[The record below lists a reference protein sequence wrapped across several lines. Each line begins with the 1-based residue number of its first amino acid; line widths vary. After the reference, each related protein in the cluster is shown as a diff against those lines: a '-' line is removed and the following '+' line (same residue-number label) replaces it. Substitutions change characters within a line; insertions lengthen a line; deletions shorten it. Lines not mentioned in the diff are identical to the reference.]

1 MPAIGGPV
9 TGKDFFNREKEV
21 EEILTSLE
29 RDNVLLIAPRRYGKT
44 SLMRGVESILCEKSH
59 TCLFLDVMYI
69 DKPEEFIIELADA
82 SFTEAGVSKREKI
95 LGILK
100 EAFARIEEVDA
111 SIMGSGVRI
120 KFRDALKEGINEDTW
135 TKKGEDVLR
144 AIIGANDNKPVYI
157 LMDELSECVNNMV
170 NRRSEGARKFLQWFR
185 SKRHQMIGGL
195 MFLVGG
201 SVSFDRVVKRI
212 NGKGLSWINDFRRVH
227 IEGFSRN
234 TALKFIEKC
243 LTDEGIQYS
252 EEIGDKILEC
262 LGEPYV
268 PYFISVFLN
277 ILMQN
282 AENGLNVE
290 YVEREYSDGLL
301 GVYGKGY
308 FEYYRQRLRTY
319 PEGLAEAAEEIL
331 KEACLVDE
339 GYPTDLAFNIFREK
353 SGIDDYETFR
363 DLIFDL
369 ENDFYIK
376 ANDKEVR
383 FRSKVLRDWWR
394 LYYG

>member
-9 TGKDFFNREKEV
+9 IGKDFFDRENELQ
-21 EEILTSLE
+21 EILTSLE
-29 RDNVLLIAPRRYGKT
+29 KDNVLLIAPRRYGKT
-44 SLMRGVESILCEKSH
+44 SLMRKVENRLRKRGH

-69 DKPEEFIIELADA
+69 DEIKEFIVELADA
-82 SFTEAGVSKREKI
+82 SFTESGVGKRKRI

-100 EAFARIEEVDA
+100 ETFARIEEVNA

-120 KFRDALKEGINEDTW
+120 TFRNALKEEINESTW

-144 AIIGANDNKPVYI
+144 AIIWANEKRPVYI

-170 NRRSEGARKFLQWFR
+170 NRGTEDAGKFLQWFR

-195 MFLVGG
+195 RFLVGG
-201 SVSFDRVVKRI
+201 SVSFDRVVKRV
-212 NGKGLSWINDFRRVH
+212 NCKGLSWINDFRRVQ

-234 TALKFIEKC
+234 TALNFIQKC
-243 LTDEGIQYS
+243 VNDEGIQYN
-252 EEIGDKILEC
+252 EEVGDRILEC
-262 LGEPYV
+262 LSEPYV
-268 PYFISVFLN
+268 PYFISVFLA

-282 AENGLNVE
+282 AGRGLNVQ
-290 YVEREYSDGLL
+290 YVEKVYSDGLL

-319 PEGLAEAAEEIL
+319 PEGMAEAAEEIL
-331 KEACLVDE
+331 KEACLIEE
-339 GYPTDLAFNIFREK
+339 GDPTSLAFNIFREK
-353 SGIDDYETFR
+353 NGIDNYEKFR

-376 ANDKEVR
+376 VNDDKVR